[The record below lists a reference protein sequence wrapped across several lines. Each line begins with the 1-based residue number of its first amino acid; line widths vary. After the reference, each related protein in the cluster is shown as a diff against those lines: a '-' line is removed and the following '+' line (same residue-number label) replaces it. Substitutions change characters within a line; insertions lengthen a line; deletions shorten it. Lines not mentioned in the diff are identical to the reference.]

1 MFLSVDIYIY
11 ISVLLQMS
19 PPLALQQGKF
29 RALQPQWD
37 EAPTWSGWLRCPEC
51 DVGAQSAKGCGQ
63 HCFLTGCRWIWM
75 EHSKIWFGEIHLS
88 IYIYVILI
96 DSMCIYREREIR
108 ILWYVL
114 WDQFTFLSGAAV
126 VFSCLKAPCSRSFGC
141 NYMCGPCWITWVF
154 KTSVDDCREFV
165 V

>member
-1 MFLSVDIYIY
+1 
-11 ISVLLQMS
+11 MS

-75 EHSKIWFGEIHLS
+75 KHSKIWFGEIHLS

-96 DSMCIYREREIR
+96 DSMCIYRERYVFYDMYFGTNSHFSLVLLLCSAVLRRLARDPSDATTCVGLVGLHECSKPRLMIAGS
-108 ILWYVL
+108 LWYN
-114 WDQFTFLSGAAV
+114 S
-126 VFSCLKAPCSRSFGC
+126 
-141 NYMCGPCWITWVF
+141 Y
-154 KTSVDDCREFV
+154 
-165 V
+165 